1 MTHRIINFSAG
12 PAVLPL
18 EVLEEAQRDLVDYKG
33 AGLSV
38 MEMSHRSP
46 QYDAIHREAIASLRS
61 LMGISEDYAVLF
73 LQGGASLQF
82 SMVPMNLMRPAG
94 RADYILTGSWSK
106 KALKEASKLG
116 EARVAG
122 SSEETGFDR
131 IPDAADLDL
140 DPGADYVHFTSNNTI
155 CGTQWKSEPEA
166 GDVPLVADM
175 SSDILSRPVDVSRY
189 GLIYAGAQKNLG
201 PSGVTLVIVRRDL
214 PDRAPE
220 NLPTMLDYRIQAAKD
235 SMFNTPPCWAIY
247 MVGLACSW
255 LERQGGGVEAME
267 RRNADKA
274 AKIYDLLDSS
284 DFYRGTVQVTS
295 RSPMNIP
302 FRLPTEELEARFL
315 EASVDAGMTNLK
327 GHRSV
332 GGLRASIYNAMPPE
346 GVDRLVELMREFERV
361 NG

>member
-18 EVLEEAQRDLVDYKG
+18 EVLEEAQRDLVDYQG

-46 QYDAIHREAIASLRS
+46 HYDAIHQSAIESLRS
-61 LMGISEDYAVLF
+61 LMGIPDDYAVLF

-82 SMVPMNLMRPAG
+82 SMVPMNLMHPA
-94 RADYILTGSWSK
+94 RKADYIVTGSWSK
-106 KALKEASKLG
+106 KALKEAKKEGRS
-116 EARVAG
+116 RTAG

-131 IPDAADLDL
+131 IPDASELDL
-140 DPGADYVHFTSNNTI
+140 DSAADFLHFTSNNTI
-155 CGTQWKSEPEA
+155 FGTQWKSEPEG

-175 SSDILSRPVDVSRY
+175 SSDILSRPIDVSRY

-201 PSGVTLVIVRRDL
+201 PAGVTLVIVRKDL
-214 PDRAPE
+214 LDRAPE
-220 NLPTMLDYRIQAAKD
+220 SLPTMLSYRTHADKN
-235 SMFNTPPCWAIY
+235 SLFNTPPCWSIY
-247 MVGLACSW
+247 VVGLACRW
-255 LERQGGGVEAME
+255 LERQGGMEAME
-267 RRNADKA
+267 KRNAEKA
-274 AKIYDLLDSS
+274 AKLYDLIDSG
-284 DFYRGTVQVTS
+284 DFYRGTVRVAS

-302 FRLPTEELEARFL
+302 FRLPNEELENRFL
-315 EASVDAGMTNLK
+315 ETTKEAGMTNLK

-332 GGLRASIYNAMPPE
+332 GGIRASIYNAMPPE
-346 GVDRLVELMREFERV
+346 SVDRLVELMREFERT

>member
-61 LMGISEDYAVLF
+61 LMGISDDYAVLF

-155 CGTQWKSEPEA
+155 CGTQWQSEPEA

-214 PDRAPE
+214 LDRAPDD
-220 NLPTMLDYRIQAAKD
+220 LPTMLDYRIQAAKD

-255 LERQGGGVEAME
+255 LERQGGVEAME

-284 DFYRGTVQVTS
+284 DFYRGTVQVAS

-315 EASVDAGMTNLK
+315 EASGEAGMTNLK

>member
-18 EVLEEAQRDLVDYKG
+18 EVLEEAQRDLVDYQG

-46 QYDAIHREAIASLRS
+46 HYDAIHQDCLERLRS
-61 LMGISEDYAVLF
+61 LMGISDDYAVVL

-82 SMVPMNLMRPAG
+82 SMVPMNLMHPTG

-106 KALKEASKLG
+106 KALKEALKEG
-116 EARVAG
+116 AARVAG

-131 IPDAADLDL
+131 IPEASELDL
-140 DPGADYVHFTSNNTI
+140 DSGADYLHFTTNNTI
-155 CGTQWKSEPEA
+155 FGTQWKREPET

-175 SSDILSRPVDVSRY
+175 SSDILSRPIDVSRY
-189 GLIYAGAQKNLG
+189 GVIYAGAQKNLG
-201 PSGVTLVIVRRDL
+201 PAGVTLVVVRRDL
-214 PDRAPE
+214 LDRAPDD
-220 NLPTMLDYRIQAAKD
+220 LPTMLDYRTHVAKN
-235 SMFNTPPCWAIY
+235 SLFNTPPCWAIY
-247 MVGLACSW
+247 MVGLACRW
-255 LERQGGGVEAME
+255 IERQGGVEAME
-267 RRNADKA
+267 QRNAEKA
-274 AKIYDLLDSS
+274 AKIYDLLDTS
-284 DFYRGTVQVTS
+284 DFYRGTVEPAS

-302 FRLPTEELEARFL
+302 FRLPSEELESRFL
-315 EASVDAGMTNLK
+315 DTSVEAGMSNLK

-332 GGLRASIYNAMPPE
+332 GGIRASIYNAMPME
-346 GVDRLVELMREFERV
+346 GVDRLVELMREFEQA